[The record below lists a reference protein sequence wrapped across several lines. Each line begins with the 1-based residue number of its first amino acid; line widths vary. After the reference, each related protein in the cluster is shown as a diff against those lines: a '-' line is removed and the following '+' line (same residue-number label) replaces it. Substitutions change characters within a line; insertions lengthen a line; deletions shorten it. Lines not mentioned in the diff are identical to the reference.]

1 MLEENLTDC
10 PYPGARRVMMGQRG
24 AVATSQ
30 PLATL
35 AGMEMLW
42 AGGNAVDAAVAM
54 AIALTV
60 VEPTSNAIGSDAF
73 ALIWD
78 GESSRSECFRE
89 KHSKSQSRTV
99 SRSGNLS
106 LEQFQGRDTVPETG
120 WLSVSTPGAV
130 SAWRSLWER

>member
-1 MLEENLTDC
+1 
-10 PYPGARRVMMGQRG
+10 MGQRG